1 MHGACMGAGLL
12 ADGGILL
19 QVLGLACGWEWDS
32 LGGTTRMAPRPIN
45 GRAMACHAMPC
56 HDARLQ
62 AAPLNCRAFRSDR
75 HPSQQTRE
83 AISHARAAGC
93 PIVVAITK
101 CDTERANA
109 AKVRQQLVA
118 AGLELEEVGGNV
130 QVGLELCV
138 HMLSSHCE
146 TPAWR

>member
-1 MHGACMGAGLL
+1 
-12 ADGGILL
+12 
-19 QVLGLACGWEWDS
+19 
-32 LGGTTRMAPRPIN
+32 
-45 GRAMACHAMPC
+45 MACHAMPC
-56 HDARLQ
+56 HDAWLQ

-130 QVGLELCV
+130 QVGPRVVC
-138 HMLSSHCE
+138 
-146 TPAWR
+146 